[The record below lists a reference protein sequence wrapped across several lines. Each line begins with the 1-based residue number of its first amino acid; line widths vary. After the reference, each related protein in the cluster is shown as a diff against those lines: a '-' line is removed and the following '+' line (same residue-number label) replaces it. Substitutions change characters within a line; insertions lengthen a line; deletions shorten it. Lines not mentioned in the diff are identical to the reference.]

1 MYKRDSYELIKSRI
15 EEPRKFIQVIVGP
28 RQVGKTT
35 VVKQVLDD
43 CEVPYLFLS
52 ADNVPATQG
61 DWIGLNWESAR
72 NKMDLQKNTEFLLV
86 IDEIQKI
93 NNWSEAVKREW
104 DHDTWNNLN
113 LKVVLLG
120 SSRVMLE
127 KGLSESLAGRF
138 EEIRMTHWTYA
149 EMRDAF
155 GLTFEEYV
163 YYGGYPGAATLLNDP
178 GRWEQYIGSAI
189 VDATLNKD
197 ILQNQV
203 VMKPALLRQ
212 TFELGAAY
220 SAQELSLSKL
230 IGQLNDA
237 GNTTTLTNYLQLL
250 SDAGLLCGLQK
261 FANDQARKRNSVPK
275 FQVYNNALRNVYSE
289 LSLTDAMVRPKEWG
303 RYLESAIG
311 AFLVSQAFA
320 HGYHVY
326 YWREG
331 NDEVDYVIQHK
342 GKVVAI
348 EVKGNAERTT
358 SGMTA
363 FAERFH
369 PNRLILVG
377 KEGIAPEEF
386 LQCNPMELF

>member
-1 MYKRDSYELIKSRI
+1 
-15 EEPRKFIQVIVGP
+15 
-28 RQVGKTT
+28 
-35 VVKQVLDD
+35 
-43 CEVPYLFLS
+43 
-52 ADNVPATQG
+52 
-61 DWIGLNWESAR
+61 
-72 NKMDLQKNTEFLLV
+72 MDLQKNTEFLLV

-250 SDAGLLCGLQK
+250 SQEQPHLVDMLNIGYCKWLQGKIVHAINHFKIILRQPDGEHFDFENEFMNVQNDLLKAHHISDTEIQMMIE
-261 FANDQARKRNSVPK
+261 
-275 FQVYNNALRNVYSE
+275 AL
-289 LSLTDAMVRPKEWG
+289 LS
-303 RYLESAIG
+303 
-311 AFLVSQAFA
+311 
-320 HGYHVY
+320 
-326 YWREG
+326 
-331 NDEVDYVIQHK
+331 
-342 GKVVAI
+342 
-348 EVKGNAERTT
+348 
-358 SGMTA
+358 
-363 FAERFH
+363 
-369 PNRLILVG
+369 
-377 KEGIAPEEF
+377 
-386 LQCNPMELF
+386 